1 MSDFVVE
8 AEAREDTGRAAA
20 RRLRHAGR
28 IPAIIYG
35 GNKPELPITVNRI
48 AVTKLLDQ
56 EAFYTSIVDIKIKGK
71 RGANKALV
79 KDVQWHPVRDEVMH
93 IDFMRVSSSD
103 VVHVTVPVHAV
114 NFEKSP
120 GDVKGGLLEIIRH
133 ELEVACRA
141 DAIPEAIEVDCANLD
156 IGDTVHIRDLALPD
170 GVTVPEIEHNPE
182 LNFTVLNVAAPR
194 VESAAEE
201 GAEEAGEAAPEETSS
216 EES

>member
-8 AEAREDTGRAAA
+8 AEAREETGRAAA
-20 RRLRHAGR
+20 RRLRRAGR

-56 EAFYTSIVDIKIKGK
+56 EAFYTSIVDIKVKGK

-133 ELEVACRA
+133 ELDVACRA

-156 IGDTVHIRDLALPD
+156 IGDTVHIRDLTLPD

-182 LNFTVLNVAAPR
+182 LNFTVLNVAASR
-194 VESAAEE
+194 VDAS
-201 GAEEAGEAAPEETSS
+201 EAGEEAATEETSS